1 MDAPPPSVEIRAY
14 RPGDEEAIL
23 ACFNRVF
30 ARENPNFVPRTLA
43 HWRWKFRDNPCG
55 NRIVLA
61 VTEGGEIVAHY
72 AALPVRAMFRGGPV
86 TFHQGIDSMADPR
99 FRRLAF
105 ARGEGGERGPSLFA
119 QAGRRLI
126 ERWGLSGIDKFGY
139 GLPIP
144 IAWRIGR
151 EWMGYEV
158 IRTLLLLFAE
168 VGKEDRGAGA
178 GEITVEEV
186 ADIPS
191 ETDLLWERAR
201 PEWEAASV
209 RDARYLRWRYVEHPD
224 LRYRI
229 ALARG
234 AEGGLRG
241 LAVYRR
247 GEFSDRDQGLL
258 VEWLVPRGE
267 EEAARALLSW
277 ARACARPET
286 DRLAAVF
293 PETSPW
299 FLFLQKEGFLVEG
312 TKYILVGRNYHGPED
327 ATWFRKNWYF
337 TLGDFDVA

>member
-1 MDAPPPSVEIRAY
+1 MDAPSPRVEIREY
-14 RPGDEEAIL
+14 RPGDEDAIL

-30 ARENPNFVPRTLA
+30 ARENPRFVPRTLA
-43 HWRWKFRDNPCG
+43 HWHWKYRDNPSG
-55 NRIVLA
+55 NRIFVA
-61 VTEGGEIVAHY
+61 VTEEGEVAAHY
-72 AALPVRAMFRGGPV
+72 AALPARAIFRGRPV

-99 FRRLAF
+99 FRRVGL
-105 ARGEGGERGPSLFA
+105 ARGADGERGPSLFA
-119 QAGRRLI
+119 QTGRRMI
-126 ERWGLSGIDKFGY
+126 ERWGLSGVDQFGY

-144 IAWRIGR
+144 IAWRVGKD
-151 EWMGYEV
+151 WMGYEV

-168 VGKEDRGAGA
+168 VGKEDRGG
-178 GEITVEEV
+178 GGRGVEVEEV
-186 ADIPS
+186 ADVPA
-191 ETDLLWERAR
+191 EADRLWERAA
-201 PEWEAASV
+201 PEWEAATV
-209 RDARYLRWRYVEHPD
+209 RDARYLRWRYVEPPD

-234 AEGGLRG
+234 AGGDLRG
-241 LAVYRR
+241 LAVYRQ

-277 ARACARPET
+277 ARACARPDS
-286 DRLAAVF
+286 DRLAAVV

-299 FLFLQKEGFLVEG
+299 FLFFQREGFLVEG
-312 TKYILVGRNYHGPED
+312 TKYILVGRNWVGPED